1 MGYHKDVI
9 LSNFRE
15 LIKDI
20 KEGKTEKDLYVKVQ
34 RMFVL
39 DREFDL
45 AMVYFIRNS
54 TKTFLLKYR
63 DHSLNELPIEL
74 ASIVE
79 ENPKAKSLDDYI
91 ENILMKDNE
100 DAQGFLLNIVPLVL
114 RINIYIVNI
123 DTSTNA
129 RVIFYANIFSK
140 EKLKKLKL
148 RNVNLTMKI

>member
-1 MGYHKDVI
+1 M
-9 LSNFRE
+9 
-15 LIKDI
+15 KDI
-20 KEGKTEKDLYVKVQ
+20 QEGKNEQDLYIKVQ

-54 TKTFLLKYR
+54 TRRFLLKYR

-91 ENILMKDNE
+91 QNILMKDYE
-100 DAQGFLLNIVPLVL
+100 DA
-114 RINIYIVNI
+114 
-123 DTSTNA
+123 
-129 RVIFYANIFSK
+129 
-140 EKLKKLKL
+140 
-148 RNVNLTMKI
+148 